1 MNVKL
6 RALYAAGGLCA
17 CALILLSIFLSRA
30 PDAIR
35 GAVIAADA
43 DPARELPV
51 GNVEISIQGGP
62 AKSSVRSDTSGAF
75 TLPLPWR
82 LRRGQRIALS
92 FRHPDYQNLDLTGV
106 SGDRLCIARL
116 IAVTNTPAPGK
127 TQVAIANV
135 AVRYSIS
142 TTTTINVGSAVRTF
156 QIANRGNVPC
166 QARRPCSP
174 DGKWKA
180 AEGSATIDAGPGNEF
195 RNARASCIAG
205 PCPFTRIDNDAPE
218 LSRAGRTLRVNALN
232 WSDTATFL
240 LEAEVYKT
248 SANDLLRRS
257 YPLILDR
264 ALTFTLPAAAE
275 GVSIE
280 AEFDHAEI
288 VFPLGPSLYLSWADC
303 QQVVNKDKTLVYR
316 CELRT
321 GYRFAAPASVRTRP
335 IDRARTPRA
344 EVSSPGH
351 RVRQTGSI
359 LGFLVQRTHACSPP
373 DWNCHAI
380 CCEFER
386 RRLAETLVAKCNQK

>member
-6 RALYAAGGLCA
+6 RALCAAAGVCA
-17 CALILLSIFLSRA
+17 CVLILLSIFLSRA
-30 PDAIR
+30 PNAIR

-43 DPARELPV
+43 DPAKELPV
-51 GNVEISIQGGP
+51 GNVEVSIRGGP
-62 AKSSVRSDTSGAF
+62 SYSSVHSDTSGAF

-82 LRRGQRIALS
+82 LRRGQRIALI
-92 FRHPDYQNLDLTGV
+92 FRHPDYQSLELAGV

-116 IAVTNTPAPGK
+116 VPITSSPAPGK
-127 TQVAIANV
+127 AQVTIANV

-142 TTTTINVGSAVRTF
+142 TTTTVNVGSAVRTF

-166 QARRPCSP
+166 QGRPPCSP

-180 AEGSATIDAGPGNEF
+180 AQGFTAIDAGLGNEF

-205 PCPFTRIDNDAPE
+205 PCPFTRIENETPD
-218 LSRAGRTLRVNALN
+218 LSRDGRTLRVSALN

-248 SANDLLRRS
+248 TASDVLRRS
-257 YPLILDR
+257 YPLILDK

-280 AEFDHAEI
+280 AEFDHADI

-303 QQVVNKDKTLVYR
+303 QQLVNKDKTLVYR

-321 GYRFAAPASVRTRP
+321 GYRFAAPG
-335 IDRARTPRA
+335 
-344 EVSSPGH
+344 VSAGQP
-351 RVRQTGSI
+351 
-359 LGFLVQRTHACSPP
+359 
-373 DWNCHAI
+373 N
-380 CCEFER
+380 
-386 RRLAETLVAKCNQK
+386 